1 VILRPCSVA
10 LATALA
16 AGARLLEAD
25 LFTVTLQ
32 GGTVYRWTSWSADL
46 VVAGSTFFSSGQW
59 LSRGTWGV
67 KNTME
72 VPTLEVTL
80 LSSAASFGAGGAP
93 SLRTQLHNGLFDG
106 ATLLLQRLFMPAY
119 VNPPDTSTYGT
130 IDIFAGDVG
139 ACTLQG
145 AKATLKV
152 RGKNSRLSEHAPR
165 NVYQPGCIHTFC
177 DSGCTLTASS
187 FTIGYTVGAV
197 ATRTVITLP
206 VATTYATPAQSLKGG
221 TLTMIN
227 GVAAGQKRGII
238 DYATF
243 TPPFLPTQLIAV
255 TLAYPLTV
263 APSPGDVFTTFSGC
277 DKTLLTCANVYNNKV
292 NFRGFPFVPP
302 PATNAPGQ

>member
-1 VILRPCSVA
+1 VPLLRPCSVA

-16 AGARLLEAD
+16 GPGPLWEAD

-32 GGTVYRWTSWSADL
+32 SGTVYRWTSWEQDL
-46 VVAGSTFFSSGQW
+46 VVAAHAFTSSGQW
-59 LSRGTWGV
+59 LSRGPWAI

-72 VPTLEVTL
+72 VPTLEVVIL
-80 LSSAASFGAGGAP
+80 AKAASFAGGG
-93 SLRTQLHNGLFDG
+93 LLMTQLHNGLFDG
-106 ATLLLQRLFMPAY
+106 AAVFLQRLFMPSPGDA
-119 VNPPDTSTYGT
+119 VSLGT
-130 IDIFAGDVG
+130 IDIFSGDAGAVTLSG
-139 ACTLQG
+139 AQ
-145 AKATLKV
+145 ATLKV
-152 RGKNSRLSEHAPR
+152 RGKNSRLSENAPR
-165 NVYQPGCIHTFC
+165 NVYQPGCVHTFC

-197 ATRTVITLP
+197 ATRTSILLP
-206 VATTYATPAQSLKGG
+206 AATTYATPAQSLRGG

-227 GVAAGQKRGII
+227 GVAAGQKRAII

-243 TPPFLPTQLIAV
+243 TPPFLPTQLVGI